1 MRIPLL
7 FLVLIVA
14 VIADEDYY
22 KLLGIERDADDR
34 TIRKAFKKLAIQKHP
49 DKNKDNPN
57 AHAEFVKINK
67 AYEVL
72 KDEETRKKYD
82 QFGEKGL
89 EDGFQGGNNY
99 QSWQFYN
106 ENFGIYDDDPEIVTL
121 NRADFQR
128 QVSDSNEMWFINFYS
143 TYCSHCHQLAP
154 TWRKFAR
161 VMEGAVRIGAVNCAE
176 DPGLC
181 QSQRVHAYPSLV
193 VYPTGEFYT
202 GVRDL
207 ELLQEFILQRMTA
220 EILHLGSDNI
230 EALTTEWE
238 PYDSRPWIID
248 FCDET
253 DSCLSPANR
262 RKLAAMLDGLVNV
275 GNVNCRANAEHEL
288 CEFLDASMGVS
299 YYPARQVQKG
309 YEKKMNSLDPKE
321 LADEV
326 LTYLDAI
333 EEIGEQDLQ
342 ELLEGTSWPT
352 SVLFVSNK
360 NDLNERKDYKKLPAA
375 LPDVK
380 ILFVDCSKYMDK
392 CRAVLDVQKLPQ
404 FVTFKTTGGYEID
417 YDGTVGKPPK
427 SEEKRGVGNLW
438 ITVNKKSYYDV
449 RAFIKESATSPL
461 HVLDEDAYNAAISSG
476 ELWIVDYFAPWCPP
490 CLRLI
495 GEYRRLHSIIDRK
508 DEVVSKIRIGLIDC
522 QKYNQI
528 CQKAGVQRFDIF
540 QALNASLRLPIIGKR
555 VDASVNDSYPTSA
568 LYTMDGRVHKFVG
581 YHAATTVLE
590 LIDNA
595 LNPAVDELTP
605 DQFAELVEGRKSDET
620 WVVDFFA
627 PWCGPCQQLAPE
639 LQKAARALR
648 AYDERVHVGS
658 VDCQAHSQFCSKQGV
673 NAYPTIRLYP
683 AVNNNRRMQAY
694 YVYPQ
699 NMWRNADTIERWV
712 FGMLPSLVTQLGN
725 DYWTTVLDSDEPWIV
740 DFYAPWCGHCV
751 QFSPVY
757 EQIAKALD
765 GKVKLAKVDCDQ
777 WPGVCQGAQVQAYP
791 TVRFYRGR
799 QHGRRQDI
807 WGMQLQTQHKDTI
820 VQAVLSQLE
829 QLHDEL

>member
-1 MRIPLL
+1 MANELAIFNPMRIPLL

-417 YDGTVGKPPK
+417 Y
-427 SEEKRGVGNLW
+427 
-438 ITVNKKSYYDV
+438 VNKKSYYDV

-528 CQKAGVQRFDIF
+528 CQKAGVQ
-540 QALNASLRLPIIGKR
+540 
-555 VDASVNDSYPTSA
+555 SYPTSA

-694 YVYPQ
+694 
-699 NMWRNADTIERWV
+699 
-712 FGMLPSLVTQLGN
+712 
-725 DYWTTVLDSDEPWIV
+725 
-740 DFYAPWCGHCV
+740 
-751 QFSPVY
+751 
-757 EQIAKALD
+757 
-765 GKVKLAKVDCDQ
+765 
-777 WPGVCQGAQVQAYP
+777 
-791 TVRFYRGR
+791 
-799 QHGRRQDI
+799 
-807 WGMQLQTQHKDTI
+807 
-820 VQAVLSQLE
+820 
-829 QLHDEL
+829 

>member
-427 SEEKRGVGNLW
+427 SEEKRGVGNLHHPTSLVARHEIDFNAHRFSVVHAAATPTSPRPKIDRHRDQYHKQRW
-438 ITVNKKSYYDV
+438 HIVLYSASTLYKMLNKKSYYDV

-555 VDASVNDSYPTSA
+555 VDASVND
-568 LYTMDGRVHKFVG
+568 R
-581 YHAATTVLE
+581 
-590 LIDNA
+590 
-595 LNPAVDELTP
+595 
-605 DQFAELVEGRKSDET
+605 
-620 WVVDFFA
+620 
-627 PWCGPCQQLAPE
+627 
-639 LQKAARALR
+639 
-648 AYDERVHVGS
+648 
-658 VDCQAHSQFCSKQGV
+658 
-673 NAYPTIRLYP
+673 
-683 AVNNNRRMQAY
+683 
-694 YVYPQ
+694 
-699 NMWRNADTIERWV
+699 
-712 FGMLPSLVTQLGN
+712 
-725 DYWTTVLDSDEPWIV
+725 
-740 DFYAPWCGHCV
+740 
-751 QFSPVY
+751 
-757 EQIAKALD
+757 
-765 GKVKLAKVDCDQ
+765 
-777 WPGVCQGAQVQAYP
+777 
-791 TVRFYRGR
+791 
-799 QHGRRQDI
+799 
-807 WGMQLQTQHKDTI
+807 
-820 VQAVLSQLE
+820 
-829 QLHDEL
+829 

>member
-1 MRIPLL
+1 M
-7 FLVLIVA
+7 
-14 VIADEDYY
+14 
-22 KLLGIERDADDR
+22 
-34 TIRKAFKKLAIQKHP
+34 
-49 DKNKDNPN
+49 NKDITGPSEDNPE

-161 VMEGAVRIGAVNCAE
+161 AMEGAIRIGAVNCAE

-193 VYPTGEFYT
+193 VYPTGEFYN

-220 EILHLGSDNI
+220 EGDVSWLDLVAHVGILHLGSDNI

-253 DSCLSPANR
+253 E

-299 YYPARQVQKG
+299 FYPARQVQKG
-309 YEKKMNSLDPKE
+309 YEKKMSSLDPKE

-342 ELLEGTSWPT
+342 ELLGNGREGGANQAT

-360 NDLNERKDYKKLPAA
+360 NDLNEKKDYKKLPAA

-380 ILFVDCSKYMDK
+380 ILYADCSKFMDK
-392 CRAVLDVQKLPQ
+392 CRGVLDIQKLPQ
-404 FVTFKTTGGYEID
+404 VVTFKTTGGYEID
-417 YDGTVGKPPK
+417 Y
-427 SEEKRGVGNLW
+427 
-438 ITVNKKSYYDV
+438 VNKKSYYDV
-449 RAFIKESATSPL
+449 RAFIKESVASPL

-476 ELWIVDYFAPWCPP
+476 ELWIVDYFAP
-490 CLRLI
+490 LSYKR
-495 GEYRRLHSIIDRK
+495 S
-508 DEVVSKIRIGLIDC
+508 V
-522 QKYNQI
+522 YNGWPRSQI
-528 CQKAGVQRFDIF
+528 CRIPCSNNSSGIG
-540 QALNASLRLPIIGKR
+540 RL
-555 VDASVNDSYPTSA
+555 
-568 LYTMDGRVHKFVG
+568 
-581 YHAATTVLE
+581 
-590 LIDNA
+590 
-595 LNPAVDELTP
+595 DELTP
-605 DQFAELVEGRKSDET
+605 EQFVELVDGRASDET
-620 WVVDFFA
+620 WLVDFFA

-648 AYDERVHVGS
+648 SYDERVHVGS

-694 YVYPQ
+694 
-699 NMWRNADTIERWV
+699 
-712 FGMLPSLVTQLGN
+712 
-725 DYWTTVLDSDEPWIV
+725 
-740 DFYAPWCGHCV
+740 
-751 QFSPVY
+751 
-757 EQIAKALD
+757 
-765 GKVKLAKVDCDQ
+765 
-777 WPGVCQGAQVQAYP
+777 
-791 TVRFYRGR
+791 
-799 QHGRRQDI
+799 
-807 WGMQLQTQHKDTI
+807 
-820 VQAVLSQLE
+820 
-829 QLHDEL
+829 

>member
-1 MRIPLL
+1 MRISLL
-7 FLVLIVA
+7 FLVLTVL
-14 VIADEDYY
+14 VVADEDYY

-89 EDGFQGGNNY
+89 ENGFNGGNNY

-128 QVSDSNEMWFINFYS
+128 QVSDTNEMWFINFYS

-161 VMEGAVRIGAVNCAE
+161 AMEGAVRIGAVNCAE
-176 DPGLC
+176 DPALC

-193 VYPTGEFYT
+193 VYPTGEFYN
-202 GVRDL
+202 GVRDV
-207 ELLQEFILQRMTA
+207 ELLQDFILQRMTS
-220 EILHLGSDNI
+220 EVLHLKSENI
-230 EALTTEWE
+230 EALTMEWQ

-248 FCDET
+248 FCDES
-253 DSCLSPANR
+253 DACLSSVNR
-262 RKLAAMLDGLVNV
+262 RKLAAMLEGLVNV
-275 GNVNCRANAEHEL
+275 GTVDCTARGEHEL
-288 CEFLDASMGVS
+288 CELLDASTGVS
-299 YYPARQVQKG
+299 FYPARKVQKG
-309 YEKKMNSLDPKE
+309 YEQQMSSLDPRE
-321 LADEV
+321 LSEEV
-326 LTYLDAI
+326 LNYLEDL
-333 EEIGEQDLQ
+333 EEVKGE
-342 ELLEGTSWPT
+342 ELEQLFGENGADWPT
-352 SVLFVSNK
+352 VVLFVPNK
-360 NDLNERKDYKKLPAA
+360 NVLNERKEYKKLPAVM
-375 LPDVK
+375 PDVR
-380 ILFVDCSKYMDK
+380 ILFADCSKSMDR
-392 CRAVLDVQKLPQ
+392 CRQTLDIQKLPQ

-417 YDGTVGKPPK
+417 Y
-427 SEEKRGVGNLW
+427 
-438 ITVNKKSYYDV
+438 VNKKSYHDV
-449 RAFIKESATSPL
+449 RAFIKESIASPL
-461 HVLDEDAYNAAISSG
+461 HVLNEETYNAAINSK
-476 ELWIVDYFAPWCPP
+476 ELWIIDYFAPWCPP

-495 GEYRRLHSIIDRK
+495 GEYRRLHSMINRA
-508 DEVVSKIRIGLIDC
+508 DEVLSKIKIGLIDC

-528 CQKAGVQRFDIF
+528 CRNDGVQ
-540 QALNASLRLPIIGKR
+540 
-555 VDASVNDSYPTSA
+555 SYPTSA
-568 LYTMDGRVHKFVG
+568 LYTLDDRIHKFVG
-581 YHAATTVLE
+581 YHAAATMLE

-605 DQFAELVEGRKSDET
+605 EQFTELVDGRKEDET
-620 WVVDFFA
+620 WLVDFFA

-648 AYDERVHVGS
+648 SYDERVHVGS
-658 VDCQAHSQFCSKQGV
+658 VDCQAYSQFCSKQGV
-673 NAYPTIRLYP
+673 SSYPSIRLYP
-683 AVNNNRRMQAY
+683 AVNSKRRVQAY
-694 YVYPQ
+694 YPYPQ

-712 FGMLPSLVTQLGN
+712 FGMLPSLVTSLGN

-799 QHGRRQDI
+799 QGGKRQNI

-820 VQAVLSQLE
+820 VQTVLNQIRES
-829 QLHDEL
+829 HDEL